1 MVRIFLSGIGG
12 SGKTT
17 LVKDLLQAEHFQ
29 EFQTITE
36 IARGI
41 MKRKKITKEMI
52 GGDLKFHMMLQDEIV
67 QEQSSQGSKISF
79 SLYWNYLSEE
89 RLENSD
95 YISDRCIMD
104 CFAVIKMRMTKEDLD
119 AFTERHKVR
128 MN

>member
-17 LVKDLLQAEHFQ
+17 LVKDLLQAEDFQ
-29 EFQTITE
+29 DFQTITE

-79 SLYWNYLSEE
+79 LLY
-89 RLENSD
+89 
-95 YISDRCIMD
+95 
-104 CFAVIKMRMTKEDLD
+104 
-119 AFTERHKVR
+119 
-128 MN
+128 

>member
-41 MKRKKITKEMI
+41 MKRKKITKEI
-52 GGDLKFHMMLQDEIV
+52 D
-67 QEQSSQGSKISF
+67 
-79 SLYWNYLSEE
+79 
-89 RLENSD
+89 
-95 YISDRCIMD
+95 
-104 CFAVIKMRMTKEDLD
+104 MR
-119 AFTERHKVR
+119 
-128 MN
+128 